1 MKMKFKK
8 AVLLS
13 LYVLLAIGAG
23 AQTNHI
29 ETNLKCFFEMPDS
42 FEPNTTFGKIMKVK
56 VSAVEKIDVTIFN
69 KWGQKVLEAGLSD
82 VHSGNM
88 HFGNKDLMLIYSAET
103 EGKHTDLSSGTYY
116 YSTNLVCANG
126 SLLSEEGELRLIR
139 TSHK

>member
-1 MKMKFKK
+1 MKFKK

-29 ETNLKCFFEMPDS
+29 EINLKCFFEMPDS
-42 FEPNTTFGKIMKVK
+42 FEPNTTFGKIMKVR
-56 VSAVEKIDVTIFN
+56 VSAVKKIDVTIYN
-69 KWGQKVLEAGLSD
+69 KWGQKVLEARLSD
-82 VHSGNM
+82 VYSGNM

-103 EGKHTDLSSGTYY
+103 DLSSGTYY
-116 YSTNLVCANG
+116 YSTNSVCANG